1 VSVVVIGLSHRT
13 TPVELLERMAV
24 PPAGLTKAL
33 HTLQRSENLA
43 EVAVLSTCN
52 RTEVYARCT
61 RFHPAVEEVRNF
73 LTDLAGSDP
82 DVFADHLY
90 TYHDDAA
97 ITHLFGVAAGLDS
110 MIVGEGEILG
120 QVREAWLAAE
130 REGTVGQS
138 LSTALRQAVEVG
150 KRSRTETAIGRHA
163 VSVSSAAVAV
173 AAERLNGLEGRRVLV
188 IGAGDVG
195 EGMAVALSGA
205 GVQEIVVANRTPE
218 RAEALA
224 ARIGGRAIALED
236 VHDHISEA
244 DLLLASTGAADVLVE
259 RGDIETA
266 MTRRDGRALLI
277 VDVAV
282 PRNIDPGVA
291 QVFGVTLLDIDDLK
305 AFAAQSL
312 EHRRQEIG
320 RVRDI
325 INEELDRFREERS
338 AREVA
343 PLIAALRRR
352 AEQLRQAELERHRS
366 RLAPLDPA
374 ARATVEAVTRGL
386 VNKLLHDPTVGV
398 KRAAGSVRG
407 ELYAD
412 ALAELFDLDEV
423 LGLVER
429 PTDEG

>member
-366 RLAPLDPA
+366 RLAALDPA